1 MGEKRTARGEGRR
14 EEKRREEGCV
24 TAGDR
29 ATEEAGYGEAVRE
42 TKRGEERTT
51 ERGRRRERATEK
63 GRERE
68 SESGSSCH
76 GVSVGAAPGRR
87 SIFPDF
93 SARRGKYLLESAAG
107 EHAASRADSSVV
119 VVVAVAVIAV
129 VVVPLFVVLFVIVI
143 DIPET
148 TTRVARSPFTCAH
161 VCLGLRS
168 HVKLSGT
175 SARARTFTERP
186 PCVHIYV

>member
-1 MGEKRTARGEGRR
+1 M
-14 EEKRREEGCV
+14 

-42 TKRGEERTT
+42 TKRGEERAT

-119 VVVAVAVIAV
+119 VVV
-129 VVVPLFVVLFVIVI
+129 VVPLFVILFVIVI

-186 PCVHIYV
+186 PCVHTYV